1 MKETT
6 VELNVQEIGII
17 LDALQQLEMV
27 DERRIARE
35 YGSVPALY
43 EKLQTIWLQMDRT
56 ETGLRYETEPSF

>member
-1 MKETT
+1 MTETT
-6 VELNVQEIGII
+6 VELNVQEIGIL
-17 LDALQQLEMV
+17 LDALQQLETS

-43 EKLQTIWLQMDRT
+43 DKLQTIWLQMDRT

>member
-1 MKETT
+1 MTETT

-17 LDALQQLEMV
+17 LDALQQLEMT
-27 DERRIARE
+27 DERRLARE

-43 EKLQTIWLQMDRT
+43 DKLQTIWLQMDRT